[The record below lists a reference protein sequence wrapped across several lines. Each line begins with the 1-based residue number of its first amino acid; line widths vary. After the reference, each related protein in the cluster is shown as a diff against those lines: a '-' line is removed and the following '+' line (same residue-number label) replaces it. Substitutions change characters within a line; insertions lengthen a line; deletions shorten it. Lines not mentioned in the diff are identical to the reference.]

1 MAARFSKADAMRRI
15 TEHLVRN
22 SDVGQLRKGWPEGVY
37 QVSLDPV
44 WHLFV
49 PIKMNG
55 VGGSRCLVISQLT
68 GLIVVDQ
75 EVGE

>member
-1 MAARFSKADAMRRI
+1 MRRI

-22 SDVGQLRKGWPEGVY
+22 LDVGELREGWPEGVY
-37 QVSLDPV
+37 QGSLDPV

-49 PIKMNG
+49 LTKMNC

-68 GLIVVDQ
+68 GQIVVDQ